1 MLVKINGMKE
11 NKAAL
16 EDKEW
21 AEAKVKKFV
30 GFYSSFSHERNFAPS
45 HM

>member
-1 MLVKINGMKE
+1 MLVKISGVKE

-21 AEAKVKKFV
+21 AEAMSKKFV
-30 GFYSSFSHERNFAPS
+30 GFHSSF
-45 HM
+45 